1 MAVEFSQSTV
11 RLMPLTPQDMI
22 WLRRWDTD
30 EEVGR
35 LMGRRF
41 QTARDVECWWRTLRL
56 DAGRVGFGI
65 HVQGRLVGDIELEHV
80 DLRAGEA
87 EVRICIG
94 DRRYWGQGYGGE
106 ALRLLIAYA
115 ARDLGLSRLYL
126 RVAPDNER
134 AVRCYLRTGF
144 RKRARLAA
152 NGRRSG
158 HTELI
163 LMDLDCR
170 PYGDARAKARR
181 AGPLSTASE

>member
-1 MAVEFSQSTV
+1 MAVEFSQPAV
-11 RLMPLTPQDMI
+11 QLMPLTPQDMT
-22 WLRRWDTD
+22 WLRRWDAD

-41 QTARDVECWWRTLRL
+41 QTAHDTERWWRTLRL

-65 HVQGRLVGDIELEHV
+65 YVYGRLVGDVELEHV
-80 DLRAGEA
+80 DRRAGDA

-94 DRRYWGQGYGGE
+94 DRRFWGQGYGGE

-115 ARDLGLSRLYL
+115 ARELGLSRLYL

-144 RKRARLAA
+144 RKRGRLAA
-152 NGRRSG
+152 TGRRQG
-158 HTELI
+158 HAELI
-163 LMDLDCR
+163 LMDLECR
-170 PYGDARAKARR
+170 AYGDARTKARR
-181 AGPLSTASE
+181 AGPLSTAAE